1 MNDIISNASIIK
13 NQESD
18 GIDIFNEQIKEISN
32 SNLEKFEP
40 VPEEPKGII
49 IFLNKYKFW
58 VISIIILVLLL
69 FMAVKRYT
77 SDNKLGGFS
86 PTSSPVIT
94 LELLQPRLQS
104 SKSTSSVSAMLF
116 T

>member
-18 GIDIFNEQIKEISN
+18 GIDILNEQIKEISS
-32 SNLEKFEP
+32 SNLEKFEQ

-49 IFLNKYKFW
+49 NFLNKYKFW
-58 VISIIILVLLL
+58 IIWIIILVLLL

-86 PTSSPVIT
+86 TAPVIT
-94 LELLQPRLQS
+94 LELLQSRLQS